1 MLKIPEMPLALWIQL
16 QPICFPSSPFNPMKR
31 TSKASQSTSIKPDA
45 NWSYETAVAEVES
58 VIDQIESGEL
68 ELAAVFDQFAIAV
81 EQLKQCE
88 TFLSAH
94 RQQVDL
100 MIETLSDLA
109 DDDDF

>member
-1 MLKIPEMPLALWIQL
+1 
-16 QPICFPSSPFNPMKR
+16 MKR
-31 TSKASQSTSIKPDA
+31 TSKPSQSASKPKLDP

-68 ELAAVFDQFAIAV
+68 ELAAVFEQFAIAV

-88 TFLSAH
+88 AFLSTH
-94 RQQVDL
+94 RQQVSL
-100 MIETLSDLA
+100 MIETLTDA